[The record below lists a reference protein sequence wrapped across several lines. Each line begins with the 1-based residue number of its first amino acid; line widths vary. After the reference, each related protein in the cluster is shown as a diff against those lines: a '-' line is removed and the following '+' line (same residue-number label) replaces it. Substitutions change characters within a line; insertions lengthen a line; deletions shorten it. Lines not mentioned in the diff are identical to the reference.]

1 MSTRIDYTA
10 DEWEVIRRAP
20 AEAIVAIE
28 QASGSGF
35 FGRRHERK
43 AAERGF
49 SDAVAAYSGL
59 ELIDAL
65 VVAREEEGRLIDGV
79 RASGESMVE
88 TAVETAASARRAI
101 QAKGTRPEL
110 EAYVSAVLDTAQA
123 VALAAGVSGAIGHMS
138 QAEALLLRRLADA
151 LGRPDYEPP
160 KDDWVGLPPPNQA

>member
-10 DEWEVIRRAP
+10 EEWEMIRRTP

-49 SDAVAAYSGL
+49 GDAIAEFSGL

-65 VVAREEEGRLIDGV
+65 VAAQEDEGRLVDGV
-79 RASGESMVE
+79 RASGESMID
-88 TAVETAASARRAI
+88 TAVETAATARRAI
-101 QAKGTRPEL
+101 QAKGTREEL
-110 EAYVSAVLDTAQA
+110 EAYVSAILDTAQA

-138 QAEALLLRRLADA
+138 PAEALVLSRLAGA

-160 KDDWVGLPPPNQA
+160 KDDWVGLPPPNKE